1 MYLGVV
7 SNTIT
12 KLNEQ
17 TLERYVSISLCDR
30 ANKLIKITLK
40 NAKEFKIGDL
50 LFVKIDEDGVYNF
63 EKVLDL
69 VFDKDS
75 RLDEI
80 FLFQFF
86 NLID

>member
-17 TLERYVSISLCDR
+17 TVEEYTIISLCDR
-30 ANKLIKITLK
+30 ANKLTKITLK